1 LCLFE
6 EQPQNPIHN
15 DTEMEDRTNVY
26 ARGNTSPLRTYSPK
40 RGKIETG
47 LERNTYNVTQVDT
60 AAGKSK
66 TVQHESQTR

>member
-1 LCLFE
+1 MPLE

-15 DTEMEDRTNVY
+15 KTEMEDRTNVY